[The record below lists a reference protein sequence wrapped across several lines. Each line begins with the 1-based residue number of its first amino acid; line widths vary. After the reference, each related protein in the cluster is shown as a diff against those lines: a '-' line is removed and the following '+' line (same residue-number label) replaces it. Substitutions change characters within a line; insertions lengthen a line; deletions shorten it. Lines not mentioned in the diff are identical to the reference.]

1 MSTFMANA
9 NNIERKWYVV
19 DAANKPLGR
28 VATEVADLLRG
39 KKKATYTPHFDSGD
53 FVIVI
58 NAADVVLTGKKEV
71 QKYYRHHS
79 GYIGGLKEVQYKKLM
94 SENSDKA
101 VMHAVKRM
109 LPKNALGRKMLTNL
123 RVYKDDKHEQ
133 TAQKPEVLN
142 LEGRR

>member
-71 QKYYRHHS
+71 QKYYRHHT
-79 GYIGGLKEVQYKKLM
+79 GYVGHLKEVQYGILMKKDP
-94 SENSDKA
+94 EFVFEKA
-101 VMHAVKRM
+101 VKCMIPNTVIGRS
-109 LPKNALGRKMLTNL
+109 ALRRLH
-123 RVYKDDKHEQ
+123 VYAGAEHKHQ
-133 TAQKPEVLN
+133 AQKPEVYN
-142 LEGRR
+142 ID